1 MKIKDVVYGLG
12 IRFCCHSVVLYRN
25 DNGRMIYYGMV
36 CDVPKWMYGKPVK
49 KLSQCDT
56 CLLVSVG

>member
-12 IRFCCHSVVLYRN
+12 IRFCCHTITLYRN

-36 CDVPKWMYGKPVK
+36 CDIPKYLYSKPVNK
-49 KLSQCDT
+49 IRKWGSCV
-56 CLLVSVG
+56 CVAIE

>member
-12 IRFCCHSVVLYRN
+12 IRFCCNTITLYRN

-36 CDVPKWMYGKPVK
+36 CDIPKWLYSKPVRE
-49 KLSQCDT
+49 
-56 CLLVSVG
+56 VSGCSSCVCVAIE

>member
-12 IRFCCHSVVLYRN
+12 IRFCCHTITLYRN

-36 CDVPKWMYGKPVK
+36 CDVPRLFYNSKVK
-49 KLSQCDT
+49 LLSECDT
-56 CLLVSVG
+56 CLQVTVE